1 MLKDYLI
8 FRVDKA
14 SAYSRELC
22 GESFLEAEALRFA
35 ELSMAMEHE
44 KASVFFEVRLAS
56 PDSPD
61 TGALIDI
68 VDHID
73 SGERL
78 MDDPVLAEFPVVAAA
93 LAGPTCVSAP
103 PTTERRATCA

>member
-1 MLKDYLI
+1 MFKDYLI
-8 FRVDKA
+8 FRVDKD
-14 SAYSRELC
+14 SAHSRELC
-22 GESFLEAEALRFA
+22 GESHLEAEALRFA

-68 VDHID
+68 VDH
-73 SGERL
+73 SGSGGRL
-78 MDDPVLAEFPVVAAA
+78 MDDSVLAEFPVVG
-93 LAGPTCVSAP
+93 GPQPRP
-103 PTTERRATCA
+103 PPPHDRPA